1 MDQEFRSQEMQPV
14 ETAEPAGS
22 RMPLQGFGAAIVVAV
37 LALCVGLMGYAFHE
51 RGQADHLA
59 AQNQQISASLNTTQ
73 AEIATL
79 TDKINQM
86 SAAQQ
91 ERQAAVQR
99 QAQTRRH
106 VAAHPRRRADDP
118 RWKKMQAQIDDTR
131 SQIEATR
138 NDLTGAKTE
147 LSAGIATNHQQLV
160 ALQRK
165 GERNFYEFDIEKTKQ
180 FRAAGPVGIKLKKA
194 NTKHQYADLQLMVD
208 DAQLDKKHVNLFE
221 PVVFLNTDSGQPVQL
236 VIQSI
241 SKNHIH
247 GYVSEPKYRA
257 SELAAG
263 SADAGTNPTSAQP
276 PVRKKLSI
284 PQE

>member
-1 MDQEFRSQEMQPV
+1 MDQEYRPQEAQ
-14 ETAEPAGS
+14 TIQAAEPAS
-22 RMPLQGFGAAIVVAV
+22 RMPLQGYGAAIVIAV

-73 AEIATL
+73 AQIAAL

-86 SAAQQ
+86 TAAEQ

-99 QAQTRRH
+99 RAVTRRR
-106 VAAHPRRRADDP
+106 VAAHPQRRADDP
-118 RWKKMQAQIDDTR
+118 RWKKMQSELDDTR
-131 SQIEATR
+131 QQIEATR
-138 NDLTGAKTE
+138 SDLNGAKTE
-147 LSAGIATNHQQLV
+147 LSAGIAKNHQEVVL
-160 ALQRK
+160 LQRK
-165 GERNFYEFDIEKTKQ
+165 GERNYYEFDIDKTKQ

-236 VIQSI
+236 VVQSI
-241 SKNHIH
+241 TKNHIH

-263 SADAGTNPTSAQP
+263 SADAASSPTSTQP
-276 PVRKKLSI
+276 PVRKRLTI